1 MLHLP
6 TLADVETLRRAIRR
20 AGQVVLCALALAG
33 GAGLAHHVH
42 ASSPLPPRVEP
53 VAPRAAVIAPAPPEP
68 VVAEPVETEP
78 PREEPAPI
86 EPPRIEPMAPFGKA
100 VRGGMVITGRTPH
113 RMILFTFDDGPDPR
127 HTPRLLDQLDEVDVK
142 AVFFLTAS
150 RMMGR
155 GPWERRNQDL
165 AREIVRRGHIVG
177 NHTVDHAQLPLLD
190 DAGVLAQV
198 EGADAV
204 FERVLGERTWL
215 MRPPGGARSPRVDAL
230 LAARGYTQMLWNVGS
245 GDFQVRSADDVFRIW
260 QRVLERRER
269 ENGDRGGV
277 VLMHDT
283 HGWSVD
289 AFPRMVSH
297 LRERNCEL
305 LERGEELYDIVDDP
319 AFFFVPRADAG
330 PSDEAP
336 VATPS
341 RTIIAERQRALREET
356 QQRCARLALAP

>member
-1 MLHLP
+1 MLRLP
-6 TLADVETLRRAIRR
+6 TLASVETLRRAIRR
-20 AGQVVLCALALAG
+20 AGQVVLCAFALAG

-42 ASSPLPPRVEP
+42 ASSPLPPRQEP
-53 VAPRAAVIAPAPPEP
+53 LLAPAAVLAEAPAPEVPE
-68 VVAEPVETEP
+68 VVIEAG
-78 PREEPAPI
+78 EEPI
-86 EPPRIEPMAPFGKA
+86 EPPPIEPPPIEAMAPFGKA
-100 VRGGMVITGRTPH
+100 VREGMIITGRTPH

-155 GPWERRNQDL
+155 GPWERRNQEL
-165 AREIVRRGHIVG
+165 AREIVRRGHMVG

-215 MRPPGGARSPRVDAL
+215 VRPPGGARSPRVDAL
-230 LAARGYTQMLWNVGS
+230 LAGRGYTQMLWNVGS

-269 ENGDRGGV
+269 EHGDRGGV

-283 HGWSVD
+283 HEWSVD

-319 AFFFVPRADAG
+319 TFFFVPRADAG